1 MGGVVMKN
9 QIAKTISLLAAVA
22 LLSSCGGN
30 GYSSSTN
37 YDGIADI
44 AGGAYQ
50 TNASVKNSFMASED
64 FMTEDAGGISGD
76 SWEYED
82 NISEEAGYDN
92 GYSNSDSS
100 LTNSGNINTEKLVY
114 TATSSI
120 EVKDFNNAVSALK
133 NKVNELNGI
142 VQSEVYWDDAPYDF
156 YTENY
161 KGRKISG
168 YKRFSTVVRIPTD
181 SFNSFINEL
190 SNLGHVKN
198 TNSRV
203 SNITQ
208 QYYSSKAY
216 LESYQN
222 QLNVLQEMY
231 NRTGTITE
239 MLEIEARIS
248 EVQAEINSLTTKIQS
263 MDMDV
268 TYSTVT
274 IDIEEVTEYSDTPR
288 EYKELSFLDKLT
300 QRFQNSWNNFLNF
313 LEDLLYFVIDI
324 GWYIILFG
332 AILFIWIKYCRKKG
346 KYGVKLPKLWKKKQL
361 GLSADTN
368 KGDSNS

>member
-1 MGGVVMKN
+1 MKN

-37 YDGIADI
+37 YDWIADI

-133 NKVNELNGI
+133 NKVNE
-142 VQSEVYWDDAPYDF
+142 
-156 YTENY
+156 
-161 KGRKISG
+161 
-168 YKRFSTVVRIPTD
+168 
-181 SFNSFINEL
+181 
-190 SNLGHVKN
+190 
-198 TNSRV
+198 
-203 SNITQ
+203 
-208 QYYSSKAY
+208 
-216 LESYQN
+216 
-222 QLNVLQEMY
+222 
-231 NRTGTITE
+231 
-239 MLEIEARIS
+239 
-248 EVQAEINSLTTKIQS
+248 
-263 MDMDV
+263 
-268 TYSTVT
+268 
-274 IDIEEVTEYSDTPR
+274 
-288 EYKELSFLDKLT
+288 
-300 QRFQNSWNNFLNF
+300 
-313 LEDLLYFVIDI
+313 
-324 GWYIILFG
+324 
-332 AILFIWIKYCRKKG
+332 
-346 KYGVKLPKLWKKKQL
+346 
-361 GLSADTN
+361 
-368 KGDSNS
+368 